1 MLLTAHL
8 EEDSLLRNAS
18 GSELGTARYH
28 QRKQQYLGYEA
39 KQLNM
44 IIDVLGGWTVQLEE
58 TLKDLVGQRS
68 RSVLRRMQK
77 VILSDSL
84 NIARAL
90 KF

>member
-18 GSELGTARYH
+18 GSELGTPRYH
-28 QRKQQYLGYEA
+28 HRKQQYLEYEV

-44 IIDVLGGWTVQLEE
+44 IIDVLGGWTVELEE
-58 TLKDLVGQRS
+58 TLKDLVRQRS